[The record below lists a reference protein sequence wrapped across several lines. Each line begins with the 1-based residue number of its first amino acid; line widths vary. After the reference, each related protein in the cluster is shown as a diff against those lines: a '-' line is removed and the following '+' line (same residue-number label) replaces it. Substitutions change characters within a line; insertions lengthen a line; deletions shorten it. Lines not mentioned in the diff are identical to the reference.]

1 MLTILTHS
9 SLRVTHVRVS
19 VTLAR
24 YTRHVRSSIRRD
36 TSVSAG
42 ALFTKLSFVLCRT
55 CTILHIQSTFC
66 PGNYIIPENI
76 NNPQKYY
83 YYYYALLQSLTCH
96 WSCSKRAGDCLKSI
110 ELKRESYHMIEHPR
124 LIQTVK
130 FGRDWTKGKSMVAL
144 QKSLKQ
150 ESLVWI
156 GGTTVTPTIKSSLKL
171 QIFKS
176 VLCLCV

>member
-1 MLTILTHS
+1 MLTIPTHS

-42 ALFTKLSFVLCRT
+42 ALFTKLSLVLCRT

-76 NNPQKYY
+76 NNPHKNYC
-83 YYYYALLQSLTCH
+83 YALLQSLTCH
-96 WSCSKRAGDCLKSI
+96 WSCSKRAGDCLKWI
-110 ELKRESYHMIEHPR
+110 ELKSESYHMKEHPR
-124 LIQTVK
+124 LIQAVK
-130 FGRDWTKGKSMVAL
+130 FERDWRKGKSTVAL

-156 GGTTVTPTIKSSLKL
+156 GGTTVTPTIQSSLEL